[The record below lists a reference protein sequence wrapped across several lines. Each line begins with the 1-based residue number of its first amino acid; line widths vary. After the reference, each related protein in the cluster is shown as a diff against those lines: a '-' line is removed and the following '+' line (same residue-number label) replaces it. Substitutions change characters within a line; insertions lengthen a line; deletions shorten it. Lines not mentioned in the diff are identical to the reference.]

1 MVIGVRGLERQAIS
15 HGRRASAIHLRGF
28 TLLELI
34 TVIMI
39 VGILAAVALPNY
51 KAAILAAREAALT
64 QDLFQF
70 RDVID
75 QFYADK
81 GRYPASLEE
90 VKEQGYLRKIPADP
104 MTGQPD
110 WEVVYAEPDPDDPTA
125 QPGIYD
131 VKSAST
137 ATSQRGTPY
146 NEW

>member
-1 MVIGVRGLERQAIS
+1 MVM
-15 HGRRASAIHLRGF
+15 RRSQDGF
-28 TLLELI
+28 TLIELM

-51 KAAILAAREAALT
+51 KAAILGAREATLT
-64 QDLFQF
+64 QDLFLF

-81 GRYPASLEE
+81 GRYPSSLDELR
-90 VKEQGYLRKIPADP
+90 EQGYLRKIPIDP
-104 MTGQPD
+104 MTGAAD
-110 WEVVYAEPDPDDPTA
+110 WEIVPDPNPDPDDPTA
-125 QPGIYD
+125 QAGIYD

-137 ATSQRGTPY
+137 TMSQKGTPY

>member
-1 MVIGVRGLERQAIS
+1 MEVSTRGDRGQA
-15 HGRRASAIHLRGF
+15 GF
-28 TLLELI
+28 TLLELM

-51 KAAILAAREAALT
+51 KSAILGAKEATLT
-64 QDLFQF
+64 QDLFLF

-81 GRYPASLEE
+81 GRYPTSLDEL
-90 VKEQGYLRKIPADP
+90 KEQGYLRKIPSDP
-104 MTGQPD
+104 MTGSAD
-110 WEVVYAEPDPDDPTA
+110 WETVAAEPDPDNPGD

-137 ATSQRGTPY
+137 GTSSRGTAY

>member
-1 MVIGVRGLERQAIS
+1 MERAAENTGGMTG
-15 HGRRASAIHLRGF
+15 GRDSLHAGF
-28 TLLELI
+28 TLLELM
-34 TVIMI
+34 TVVMI

-51 KAAILAAREAALT
+51 KSAILGAKEATLT
-64 QDLFQF
+64 QDLFLF

-81 GRYPASLEE
+81 GRYPQSLDEL
-90 VKEQGYLRKIPADP
+90 KEQGYLRRIPSDP
-104 MTGQPD
+104 ITGAPD

-137 ATSQRGTPY
+137 ATSLKGTAY

>member
-1 MVIGVRGLERQAIS
+1 MRHALHA
-15 HGRRASAIHLRGF
+15 GF
-28 TLLELI
+28 TLIELM

-39 VGILAAVALPNY
+39 LGILAAVALPNY
-51 KAAILAAREAALT
+51 KAAIIGAREATLT
-64 QDLFQF
+64 QDLFLF

-81 GRYPASLEE
+81 GRYPSSLDELR
-90 VKEQGYLRKIPADP
+90 EQGYLRTIPADP
-104 MTGQPD
+104 MTGAAD
-110 WEVVYAEPDPDDPTA
+110 WETVPDPNPDPDDPTA

-137 ATSQRGTPY
+137 ATSQKGTPY

>member
-1 MVIGVRGLERQAIS
+1 M
-15 HGRRASAIHLRGF
+15 RRSQDGF
-28 TLLELI
+28 TLIELM

-51 KAAILAAREAALT
+51 KAAILGAREATLT
-64 QDLFQF
+64 QDLFLF

-81 GRYPASLEE
+81 GRYPSSLDELR
-90 VKEQGYLRKIPADP
+90 EQGYLRKIPADP
-104 MTGQPD
+104 MTGAAD
-110 WEVVYAEPDPDDPTA
+110 WETVPDPNPDPDDPTA

-137 ATSQRGTPY
+137 ATSQKGTPY

>member
-1 MVIGVRGLERQAIS
+1 MRTYELATPPGGRHPLQA
-15 HGRRASAIHLRGF
+15 GF
-28 TLLELI
+28 TLLELM
-34 TVIMI
+34 TVVMI
-39 VGILAAVALPNY
+39 VGVLAAVALPNY
-51 KAAILAAREAALT
+51 KAAILSAREATLT

-81 GRYPASLEE
+81 GRYPASLDELR
-90 VKEQGYLRKIPADP
+90 EQGYLRRIPADP
-104 MTGQPD
+104 ITGAAD
-110 WEVVYAEPDPDDPTA
+110 WEVVYAEPDPDDPSA

-137 ATSQRGTPY
+137 ATSLKGTPY

>member
-1 MVIGVRGLERQAIS
+1 MVIGVNS
-15 HGRRASAIHLRGF
+15 HGRRASATDSRGF

-51 KAAILAAREAALT
+51 KAAILAAREATLT
-64 QDLFQF
+64 QDLFLF

-137 ATSQRGTPY
+137 ATSQKGTPY

>member
-1 MVIGVRGLERQAIS
+1 MVIGVNS
-15 HGRRASAIHLRGF
+15 HGRRASAIHSRGF

-34 TVIMI
+34 TVMMI

-51 KAAILAAREAALT
+51 KAAILAAREATLT
-64 QDLFQF
+64 QDLFLF

>member
-1 MVIGVRGLERQAIS
+1 MVMRSSDVATPPGGRHPL
-15 HGRRASAIHLRGF
+15 HGGF

>member
-1 MVIGVRGLERQAIS
+1 MVIGVSSG
-15 HGRRASAIHLRGF
+15 GRRASAIHSHGF

-51 KAAILAAREAALT
+51 KAAILAAREATLT
-64 QDLFQF
+64 QDLFLF

-137 ATSQRGTPY
+137 ATSQTRGTPY

>member
-1 MVIGVRGLERQAIS
+1 MVTRVRAC
-15 HGRRASAIHLRGF
+15 GRGSGQRGF
-28 TLLELI
+28 TLLELM

-51 KAAILAAREAALT
+51 KAAILGAREATLT
-64 QDLFQF
+64 EDLFLF
-70 RDVID
+70 RDLID

-81 GRYPASLEE
+81 GRYPSSLDEL
-90 VKEQGYLRKIPADP
+90 KEQGYLRKVPNDP
-104 MTGQPD
+104 ITGAPD

-125 QPGIYD
+125 QTGIYD

-137 ATSQRGTPY
+137 ATSLKGTPY

>member
-1 MVIGVRGLERQAIS
+1 MQA
-15 HGRRASAIHLRGF
+15 GF
-28 TLLELI
+28 TLLELM

-39 VGILAAVALPNY
+39 VGILASVALPNY
-51 KAAILAAREAALT
+51 KGAILGAREATLT
-64 QDLFQF
+64 TDLFLF
-70 RDVID
+70 RDLID

-81 GRYPASLEE
+81 GRYPSSLDEL
-90 VKEQGYLRKIPADP
+90 KEQGYLRKIPNDP
-104 MTGQPD
+104 ITGAAD

-137 ATSQRGTPY
+137 ATSLKGTPY

>member
-1 MVIGVRGLERQAIS
+1 MVMRSSDVATPPGGRHPL
-15 HGRRASAIHLRGF
+15 HGGF

-34 TVIMI
+34 TVMMI

>member
-1 MVIGVRGLERQAIS
+1 MNRGDD
-15 HGRRASAIHLRGF
+15 GF
-28 TLLELI
+28 TLIELM

-51 KAAILAAREAALT
+51 KSAILGAKEATLT
-64 QDLFQF
+64 QDLFLF

-81 GRYPASLEE
+81 GRYPQSLDEL
-90 VKEQGYLRKIPADP
+90 KEQGYLRKVPADP
-104 MTGQPD
+104 ITGAAD

-137 ATSQRGTPY
+137 ATSLKGTAY

>member
-1 MVIGVRGLERQAIS
+1 MVM
-15 HGRRASAIHLRGF
+15 RRSEHGF
-28 TLLELI
+28 TLIELM

-39 VGILAAVALPNY
+39 IGILAAVALPNY
-51 KAAILAAREAALT
+51 KAAILGAREATLT
-64 QDLFQF
+64 EDLFTF

-81 GRYPASLEE
+81 GRYPASLDELRD
-90 VKEQGYLRKIPADP
+90 QGYLRKIPADP
-104 MTGQPD
+104 MTGQVD
-110 WEVVYAEPDPDDPTA
+110 WELVPDPSPDPDDPTA
-125 QPGIYD
+125 QAGIYD